1 MRLDDDQKD
10 DEIADPKMTE
20 IDARAALLEL
30 AELCYSMTTARS
42 RGEHDRML
50 QFSSACLK
58 GAEALKRS
66 IRSGWAKR
74 REAVQVAKAQ
84 TAKTCRDCA
93 LAAAVLAKED
103 LEDRGFTDVFECLDR
118 ATTLDTAA
126 CGLFRPRC
134 EKSGHR
140 DLEERDMA
148 ECL

>member
-66 IRSGWAKR
+66 IRSGWA
-74 REAVQVAKAQ
+74 Q

-93 LAAAVLAKED
+93 LAAAVLGKEN

-118 ATTLDTAA
+118 ATTLDTSA

>member
-10 DEIADPKMTE
+10 DAIADPKMTE

-30 AELCYSMTTARS
+30 AELCYSLTTARS

-66 IRSGWAKR
+66 VKSGWAAKKR
-74 REAVQVAKAQ
+74 AARMARAKSA
-84 TAKTCRDCA
+84 ATCRDCA

-103 LEDRGFTDVFECLDR
+103 LEDRGFTDIFECLNR
-118 ATTLDTAA
+118 ATTLNSEA
-126 CGLFRPRC
+126 CEMFRPRC
-134 EKSGHR
+134 ETCGYR
-140 DLEERDMA
+140 DLDERDMA
-148 ECL
+148 ECI